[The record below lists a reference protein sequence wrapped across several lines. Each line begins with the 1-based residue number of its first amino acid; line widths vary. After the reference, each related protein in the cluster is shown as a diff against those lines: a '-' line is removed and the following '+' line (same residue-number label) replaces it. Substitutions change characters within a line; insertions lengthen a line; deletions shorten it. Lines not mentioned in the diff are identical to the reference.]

1 MLEPS
6 VDLVK
11 SDSFK
16 LPYTGAL
23 GWKQGDE
30 ESKWAQK
37 AIETLVKKLKKRKG
51 VVDRLQYALSHPGE
65 PSECVSI
72 PRSLDGRIQVSHR
85 KGFPHVIY
93 CRVWRWPD
101 LQSHHEL
108 KSLECCQYPFD
119 SKQKEICINPYHY
132 KRVDYPGKLVF
143 KLYRFAIVLP
153 PVLVPRQSEYPTVKE
168 GQLSS
173 LDFPDSQSIPYQEP
187 RYWCTIVYYEMNT
200 RVGEAYFASSPSIL
214 VDGFTNPSKNSDR
227 FSLGIL
233 SNINRAPVVENTRKQ
248 IGKGIHLYTVAG
260 DTFIECLSDS
270 SVFVQSRLC
279 NESHGFHPTTVVKIP
294 PGCSLKVF
302 SNSEFAR
309 LLHQTVPLGVEAVYD
324 IVKVCTLRLSF
335 VKGWGAE
342 YHRQDVTSTPCWAE
356 IHLRGPLF
364 WLDRVLRQMG
374 PSPNPVSSVS

>member
-1 MLEPS
+1 MLDPS
-6 VDLVK
+6 VQFTKQNL
-11 SDSFK
+11 FTHP
-16 LPYTGAL
+16 LNPAL

-30 ESKWAQK
+30 EAKWAQK

-51 VVDRLQYALSHPGE
+51 VMERLQYALAHPGE
-65 PSECVSI
+65 PSECISI

-108 KSLECCQYPFD
+108 KPLECCKLPFD

-132 KRVDYPGKLVF
+132 RRVDYP
-143 KLYRFAIVLP
+143 VLP
-153 PVLVPRQSEYPTVKE
+153 PVLVPRQSEYPDMNDVMPPYASSE
-168 GQLSS
+168 GSGA
-173 LDFPDSQSIPYQEP
+173 QSISYQEP
-187 RYWCTIVYYEMNT
+187 KYWCTVVYYEMNT
-200 RVGEAYFASSPSIL
+200 RVGEAYFASSPSVLI
-214 VDGFTNPSKNSDR
+214 DGFTNPSRNSDR

-233 SNINRAPVVENTRKQ
+233 SNVNRTPTIENTRKQ

-260 DTFIECLSDS
+260 DTYIECLSDS

-279 NESHGFHPTTVVKIP
+279 SEIHGFHPTTVVKIP
-294 PGCSLKVF
+294 PACSLRVF
-302 SNSEFAR
+302 SNREFAR
-309 LLHQTVPLGVEAVYD
+309 ILHLTVPLGVEAVYD
-324 IVKVCTLRLSF
+324 IVKMCTIRLSF

-342 YHRQDVTSTPCWAE
+342 YHRQDVTSTPCWIE
-356 IHLRGPLF
+356 VHLRGPLF